1 MTAKEYLAQGY
12 RLEQRIHLVS
22 EEIENL
28 QDLAGSV
35 SSPGFE
41 EHYNATR
48 NTEAPFVRTIYK
60 IMELEDKQNLLLSK
74 LLAFKHEMC
83 QVIDSVDDINE
94 RMVLH
99 YRYVGNETWQD
110 IGRKLYVDERTVRRW
125 HNQALSHVVLP
136 ETPMVLEKSL
146 LFY

>member
-1 MTAKEYLAQGY
+1 MTAKEYLSQGY
-12 RLEQRIHLVS
+12 RLEQRIRLVS

-60 IMELEDKQNLLLSK
+60 IMELEDKQNTLLNK

-83 QVIDSVDDINE
+83 QVINSIDDINE

-125 HNQALSHVVLP
+125 HSKALSHVVLP
-136 ETPMVLEKSL
+136 AEPMILEKNL
-146 LFY
+146 LF